1 MRGEAARLVPR
12 PTAGG
17 YSRVGRLSQ
26 GAIRGPEKWLPP
38 SACKS
43 EEDRIR
49 LTDLHH
55 VWGHSN
61 SPPCPHTWTIDL
73 EFLVRTTVRDHRW
86 IHANP
91 PDEGLVAS
99 LAKDINVPE
108 SIAKILVFR
117 GISDYDAA
125 KDYFR
130 PTMDLLHDPYLL
142 DGMEKAVDRV
152 LSGIAAGDSIIV
164 FGDYDVD
171 GTNGAAMLYLFL
183 KDLGAKVQYYIPD
196 RMKEG
201 YGVSRMGIDHAVEL
215 GANLF
220 IAVDCGITAVEQID
234 HANECGLD
242 VIICDHHEAGPVLP
256 RAHAV
261 LDPIKPGDTYPF
273 KPLSGCG
280 VGLKLVQGVA
290 RKLGREE
297 SIRSY
302 FDFVAL
308 ASTADIVPLVGENR
322 ILVKIGLESINA
334 SPRPGIRALI
344 ESAGLKPGRITTGHI
359 VFALAPRINAA
370 GRLGDAT
377 RAVRLLT
384 STDPEEA
391 RALAQELEEENKNR
405 RKIDEETFANAQ
417 QLFEECFNVES
428 DPAIVLH
435 QEHWHPG
442 VVGIVASRMVERYYK
457 PSIMM
462 ATVDGVAKG
471 SARSVSGF
479 DVYEALK
486 RCEDKVL
493 QFGGHKYAAG
503 LTVEIERLDEFR
515 EAFNTAVKELMAE
528 ELKTP
533 EIRIDMELSLEEITP
548 RFIKI
553 LREFAPFG
561 PHNARPTF
569 FTRNL
574 EVAGTPRI
582 VGRNHLR
589 FRVRQNGTS
598 FDAIGFGLGELLPRA
613 YSGRLNLEC
622 VYTVEENE
630 WTSPGASRPADPV
643 PQLKIKDLR

>member
-1 MRGEAARLVPR
+1 
-12 PTAGG
+12 
-17 YSRVGRLSQ
+17 
-26 GAIRGPEKWLPP
+26 
-38 SACKS
+38 
-43 EEDRIR
+43 
-49 LTDLHH
+49 
-55 VWGHSN
+55 
-61 SPPCPHTWTIDL
+61 
-73 EFLVRTTVRDHRW
+73 VRTTVRDHRW
-86 IHANP
+86 ILADP
-91 PDEGLVAS
+91 PDEGIVAA

-108 SIAKILVFR
+108 SIARILVFR
-117 GISDYDAA
+117 GIADYDTA
-125 KDYFR
+125 KVYFR
-130 PTMDLLHDPYLL
+130 PSMDLLHDPFLL
-142 DGMEKAVDRV
+142 DGMDLAVNRI
-152 LSGIAAGDSIIV
+152 LGGLESGDSFFV

-183 KDLGAKVQYYIPD
+183 KELGARVQYYIPD

-201 YGVSRMGIDHAVEL
+201 YGISRAGIDHAVEL
-215 GANLF
+215 GVNLF
-220 IAVDCGITAVEQID
+220 IAIDCGITAIEQVEY
-234 HANECGLD
+234 ANTCGLD
-242 VIICDHHEAGPVLP
+242 VIICDHHEAGPTLP
-256 RAHAV
+256 PALAV

-280 VGLKLVQGVA
+280 VGFKLIHGIAQKTG
-290 RKLGREE
+290 KEDLLQ
-297 SIRSY
+297 SY
-302 FDFVAL
+302 LDFVTL
-308 ASTADIVPLVGENR
+308 ASIADIVPLTGENR
-322 ILVKIGLESINA
+322 ILVKIGLQLINT

-344 ESAGLKPGRITTGHI
+344 ESAGLKPGHITTGQI
-359 VFALAPRINAA
+359 VFALAPRLNAA
-370 GRLGDAT
+370 GRLGDAM

-384 STDPEEA
+384 SSDPDEA
-391 RALAQELEEENKNR
+391 RALAQELEEENRNR
-405 RKIDEETFANAQ
+405 RKIDEDTFADAQ

-479 DVYEALK
+479 DIYEALK
-486 RCEDKVL
+486 RCEDKIL

-503 LTVEIERLDEFR
+503 LTVDLERLSEFR
-515 EAFNTAVKELMAE
+515 DAFKAAVKDLMTE
-528 ELKTP
+528 EMKTP
-533 EIRIDMELSLEEITP
+533 EIRIDMELSLLDITP
-548 RFIKI
+548 RFIRM

-561 PHNARPTF
+561 PNNSRPTF
-569 FTRNL
+569 LTRQL

-598 FDAIGFGLGELLPRA
+598 FDAIGFGLGELLPRV
-613 YSGRLNLEC
+613 SQGRRDLEC

-630 WTSPGASRPADPV
+630 YSPPAASKPADPV